1 MKKNNVTRK
10 ELVISITEKL
20 GVSQRN
26 AAEIVDTVFATMKS
40 TLINGESIKLVQ
52 FGSFIVRKKLPRRGR
67 NSKTGESMTITKRQ
81 IARPNLN
88 PFERWLNLRCLL
100 YLSCWRTASLAYV
113 FVPLDSKPHLLRCA
127 TRSSFFH
134 PEKGTHCQSIRS
146 FFEN

>member
-10 ELVISITEKL
+10 ELAISITEKL

-67 NSKTGESMTITKRQ
+67 NPKTGESMTITKRQ
-81 IARPNLN
+81 MISFRPSKQLRERLN
-88 PFERWLNLRCLL
+88 E
-100 YLSCWRTASLAYV
+100 
-113 FVPLDSKPHLLRCA
+113 
-127 TRSSFFH
+127 
-134 PEKGTHCQSIRS
+134 PE
-146 FFEN
+146 